1 MINVDYMPCRF
12 IRSDQYFWI
21 KLCNDH
27 IDQIVQWSFAE
38 PAWLETLQRISEIS
52 SIIIPAGKIGS
63 TWERSP
69 STLPSYVLEYQSS
82 SKYPLESRTHSLY
95 ILLVSLRR
103 HSSWPN
109 ETDFDFCQK
118 TPPSTPPPPFYH
130 LSHCSLLPPSHRS
143 SKSEY
148 GSI

>member
-109 ETDFDFCQK
+109 EDWVLPKD
-118 TPPSTPPPPFYH
+118 PPSTPPPTFYH

>member
-1 MINVDYMPCRF
+1 MIWKPSHDFNRISAMMSLRGQLELPILVKARSNSCPLEKDYKVGGRMINVDYMPCRF

-95 ILLVSLRR
+95 ILLVS
-103 HSSWPN
+103 
-109 ETDFDFCQK
+109 
-118 TPPSTPPPPFYH
+118 
-130 LSHCSLLPPSHRS
+130 
-143 SKSEY
+143 
-148 GSI
+148 